1 MTTRSRNIR
10 ASFSRRRSKE
20 RSYDTGTERKA
31 AGLRFLQHNHFC
43 VEDVDDGT
51 SLVTLELQR
60 ENLNRWGAP
69 HGGTIFAMADI
80 AAGMAALTVRQDVNV
95 TASATIDY
103 MAAAP
108 GTGKLIARGRVRHAG
123 GRLCY
128 CATEITDETGKLIA
142 ELNSVM
148 YYTSKP
154 LIL

>member
-1 MTTRSRNIR
+1 MTP
-10 ASFSRRRSKE
+10 E
-20 RSYDTGTERKA
+20 
-31 AGLRFLQHNHFC
+31 LREKLLAFGNGAEPFLQHNHFC

-69 HGGTIFAMADI
+69 HGGTIFAMAD
-80 AAGMAALTVRQDVNV
+80 
-95 TASATIDY
+95 SATIDY

>member
-1 MTTRSRNIR
+1 MTP
-10 ASFSRRRSKE
+10 E
-20 RSYDTGTERKA
+20 
-31 AGLRFLQHNHFC
+31 LREKLLAFGNGAEPFLQHNHFC

-80 AAGMAALTVRQDVNV
+80 
-95 TASATIDY
+95 ATIDY

>member
-1 MTTRSRNIR
+1 MTP
-10 ASFSRRRSKE
+10 E
-20 RSYDTGTERKA
+20 
-31 AGLRFLQHNHFC
+31 LREKLLAFGNGAEPFLQHNHFC

-95 TASATIDY
+95 TTSATIDY

-128 CATEITDETGKLIA
+128 CATEITDETGKPIA

>member
-1 MTTRSRNIR
+1 MTP
-10 ASFSRRRSKE
+10 E
-20 RSYDTGTERKA
+20 
-31 AGLRFLQHNHFC
+31 LREKLLAFGNGAEPFLQHNHFC

-69 HGGTIFAMADI
+69 HGGTLFAMADI

-95 TASATIDY
+95 TTSATIDY

-108 GTGKLIARGRVRHAG
+108 G
-123 GRLCY
+123 
-128 CATEITDETGKLIA
+128 TGKLIA

>member
-1 MTTRSRNIR
+1 MEQT
-10 ASFSRRRSKE
+10 A
-20 RSYDTGTERKA
+20 TERKKRA
-31 AGLRFLQHNHFC
+31 LSCIQP
-43 VEDVDDGT
+43 T
-51 SLVTLELQR
+51 
-60 ENLNRWGAP
+60 GAP
-69 HGGTIFAMADI
+69 TLGNYLGALRNWVQMQDEFECAFAVADLH
-80 AAGMAALTVRQDVNV
+80 ALTVRQDVNV
-95 TASATIDY
+95 TTSATIDY